1 MISLI
6 KLHFSY
12 LFSWKIIYIS
22 LIIILI
28 TMISFVFLSKFYVEH
43 NLLVYYESF
52 YLEEYLFSSI
62 SLIKI
67 VVLLQS
73 MFLVINGFIINKY
86 DVYILVRRDRILTL
100 TSKLM
105 VLIIGVVIFILYLY
119 LLMNIIG
126 LFLTPY
132 YQLDINIFEFL
143 IDLLIFGV
151 LYTLLYVLLIIITKN
166 MYSLL
171 IIFITYF
178 VSSISLEYLV
188 LKSDLPLFS
197 KLLNLVFIDI
207 GYFKDLGYDL
217 YYSNLYYIAL
227 CFGLLE
233 VILVFYNKSD
243 IIN

>member
-28 TMISFVFLSKFYVEH
+28 TMISFVFLSKFYVDH

-62 SLIKI
+62 SLIKV

-86 DVYILVRRDRILTL
+86 DVYLLIRRDRILTL

-105 VLIIGVVIFILYLY
+105 VLIIGIVVFILFLY
-119 LLMNIIG
+119 LIMNIIG

-132 YQLDINIFEFL
+132 YQLDINLFEFL
-143 IDLLIFGV
+143 IDLVIFGV

-171 IIFITYF
+171 VIFITYF

-188 LKSDLPLFS
+188 LKSDLSLFS
-197 KLLNLVFIDI
+197 KLLNLVFVDI
-207 GYFKDLGYDL
+207 GYFKNLGYDL

-233 VILVFYNKSD
+233 VILVLYNKSD

>member
-28 TMISFVFLSKFYVEH
+28 TMISFVFLSKFYVDH

-86 DVYILVRRDRILTL
+86 DVYILIRRDRILTL

-105 VLIIGVVIFILYLY
+105 VLIIGIVIFILFLY

-132 YQLDINIFEFL
+132 YQVDINLFEFL
-143 IDLLIFGV
+143 IDLVIFGV

-188 LKSDLPLFS
+188 LKSDLSLFS
-197 KLLNLVFIDI
+197 KLLNLVFVDI
-207 GYFKDLGYDL
+207 GYFKNLGYDL
-217 YYSNLYYIAL
+217 YFSNLYYIAL

-233 VILVFYNKSD
+233 VILVFYNKND